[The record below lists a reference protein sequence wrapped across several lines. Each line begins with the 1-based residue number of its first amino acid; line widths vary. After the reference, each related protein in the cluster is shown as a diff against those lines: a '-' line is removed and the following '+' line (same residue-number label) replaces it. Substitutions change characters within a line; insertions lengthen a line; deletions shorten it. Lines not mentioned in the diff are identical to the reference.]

1 MIDGI
6 FFYSKESYRVIH
18 SIKIIF
24 YMIRRP
30 VAYITQCSLHR
41 KLFDDL
47 PFHNNYFFNSFF
59 INKKESINR
68 TILGWLNPYIEYEN
82 KTHIQ

>member
-1 MIDGI
+1 
-6 FFYSKESYRVIH
+6 
-18 SIKIIF
+18 
-24 YMIRRP
+24 MIRRP

-68 TILGWLNPYIEYEN
+68 TILG
-82 KTHIQ
+82 